1 MILSIFDDLVCC
13 HAIMPQIIATT
24 CIKSTVRNLQ
34 RMQHVCSSQP
44 TASLQFATCRKSTVR
59 NLQRMHHVCSSQP
72 AASLQ
77 FATCSKSAD
86 RKLHQVCSSQ
96 LAASLLTT
104 CSRLDII
111 KSEQAMRTHIIKSE
125 QAMRTHP
132 DIGLMIASCK
142 KPAADLLQL
151 ARF

>member
-1 MILSIFDDLVCC
+1 MILSV
-13 HAIMPQIIATT
+13 ATLL
-24 CIKSTVRNLQ
+24 CPKLSRQLA
-34 RMQHVCSSQP
+34 SSP
-44 TASLQFATCRKSTVR
+44 QFATCSAYM
-59 NLQRMHHVCSSQP
+59 QHVCSSQP
-72 AASLQ
+72 AASLP

-111 KSEQAMRTHIIKSE
+111 NSEQAMRTHIIKSE

-142 KPAADLLQL
+142 KPAGDLLQL
-151 ARF
+151 ARFWLYISPSRILIFYQKNCEI